1 MVSLG
6 GAIPPVPTGPE
17 TLLTETRRQDRHR
30 KAHGLAAFMN
40 DHKFAFKPGD
50 EKNAQGLMFIWALS
64 QLQGSRG
71 SQRRHTLREIAEFI
85 KDEGMWFKPQI
96 RKEGGQYH
104 GPTTSAECSPYIRN
118 LNGEKQAVMYL
129 PDKMTPR
136 GFNETTQFIVK
147 QIRSVVV
154 AEKRSHDIIRTLV
167 TAGDEKN
174 YYLELPQPSSRLFV
188 RVEIILSDSDEE
200 ISDSDED
207 ADEEDAVVFT
217 EPRVSFLPQQSIPR
231 KQSTRSSPP
240 QQSIR
245 REPVAKMSI
254 CPGCQKTFA
263 PSGCGLFLACGG
275 CRWEGSVCRP
285 IVS

>member
-64 QLQGSRG
+64 QLQDSRG

-96 RKEGGQYH
+96 RQEGGQYR
-104 GPTTSAECSPYIRN
+104 GPTTSAECSPYMRN
-118 LNGEKQAVMYL
+118 LNGGKQAVMYL

-136 GFNETTQFIVK
+136 GFNMVTRLIMY
-147 QIRSVVV
+147 QIKSVVV
-154 AEKRSHDIIRTLV
+154 TEKRSHDIIRTLV
-167 TAGDEKN
+167 TTGEEKT
-174 YYLELPQPSSRLFV
+174 YYLELRQPSSQLW
-188 RVEIILSDSDEE
+188 ESILSDSDEE
-200 ISDSDED
+200 ISDSG
-207 ADEEDAVVFT
+207 EEDVVVHT
-217 EPRVSFLPQQSIPR
+217 EPTRVSFLPQQSVPR
-231 KQSTRSSPP
+231 KLPSHSSPP
-240 QQSIR
+240 QQLSSR
-245 REPVAKMSI
+245 VQPVAKMSI
-254 CPGCQKTFA
+254 CGGCHKKFTR
-263 PSGCGLFLACGG
+263 SGYGLFPSCDDCHWG
-275 CRWEGSVCRP
+275 GSVCIPRTK
-285 IVS
+285 

>member
-1 MVSLG
+1 MAGQATVQRHRSL
-6 GAIPPVPTGPE
+6 A
-17 TLLTETRRQDRHR
+17 ETRRQDRHR
-30 KAHGLAAFMN
+30 KAHDLAAFMN
-40 DHKFAFKPGD
+40 DHKSAFNPGD
-50 EKNAQGLMFIWALS
+50 EKNAQGLMFIWALH
-64 QLQGSRG
+64 QLQETMGSLRG
-71 SQRRHTLREIAEFI
+71 VSLRAIAEFI
-85 KDEGMWFKPQI
+85 KVEGMWFKPQI

-104 GPTTSAECSPYIRN
+104 GPKPSAECPPYLKD

-129 PDKMTPR
+129 PDKTTPR
-136 GFNETTQFIVK
+136 GFNETTQFIMN
-147 QIRSVVV
+147 QIKSVVV
-154 AEKRSHDIIRTLV
+154 TEKRSHDIIRTLV
-167 TAGDEKN
+167 TAGEEKN

-188 RVEIILSDSDEE
+188 RVEVILSDSDEE
-200 ISDSDED
+200 ISDSDEDADED

-231 KQSTRSSPP
+231 KQSKRSSPP

-254 CPGCQKTFA
+254 CPGCQKTFT